1 MLFTRSTQII
11 VLQQLR
17 ELFERPALDAVS
29 EERMRMC
36 DASMK
41 YLSALPPMTSST
53 SRDMRAG
60 GDRRGG
66 SPTQTVAVAN
76 RRAGV
81 AEAGGDC
88 GGIDRR
94 PCHSRGTSC
103 PSSLG
108 NDLSEPATSLP
119 TNGTDPSSL
128 APQLQLASAATK
140 DGQGRT
146 VFGCNRRQLVTR
158 GRRSLEAARGGP
170 RTAVL
175 AASDRRLPPLKPR
188 GLHGEGTRLL

>member
-1 MLFTRSTQII
+1 MLFTRSSQII

-17 ELFERPALDAVS
+17 ELFERPALDAES
-29 EERMRMC
+29 EERLRMC

-41 YLSALPPMTSST
+41 YLSAVPPVTSST
-53 SRDMRAG
+53 SRDVRAG

-66 SPTQTVAVAN
+66 SPTPTVAAAT

-88 GGIDRR
+88 GGVDRR

-103 PSSLG
+103 PSSLAD
-108 NDLSEPATSLP
+108 DLSDPATLLP
-119 TNGTDPSSL
+119 PDGSDPSPL
-128 APQLQLASAATK
+128 APQVQHASTAAR
-140 DGQGRT
+140 DGRGRT
-146 VFGCNRRQLVTR
+146 VFGCERRLLVTR

-170 RTAVL
+170 RTVGP
-175 AASDRRLPPLKPR
+175 ASDRRLPPLKPR
-188 GLHGEGTRLL
+188 GLHDEGTRLL